1 MKPRELA
8 RRLPDAYEDPFNA
21 RISGSKQQVASISL
35 KMFEENFGSL
45 CTRLHLDRAIVDH
58 NLSRMKDIIDLFISK
73 YRAYLR
79 SYVGEQGLLAR
90 ADTLKFFTQHEMCLA
105 FEFYLAMDGKNLVHE
120 AHYLTFFFPLVDVF
134 YMKSCAFRGA
144 QPRPSVSVSF
154 FDDETPA
161 ASYDLSPCH
170 RSYCVCCQAEPCE
183 MTRDSAS
190 SVSVTFSEHGH
201 MHRFVNG
208 YETILNCPAV

>member
-1 MKPRELA
+1 LKPQELA
-8 RRLPDAYEDPFNA
+8 RRLPDAYEDPFHA
-21 RISGSKQQVASISL
+21 KITGSKQVASISL

-105 FEFYLAMDGKNLVHE
+105 FEFYLAMDGKHVVHE
-120 AHYLTFFFPLVDVF
+120 V
-134 YMKSCAFRGA
+134 
-144 QPRPSVSVSF
+144 
-154 FDDETPA
+154 
-161 ASYDLSPCH
+161 PC
-170 RSYCVCCQAEPCE
+170 
-183 MTRDSAS
+183 
-190 SVSVTFSEHGH
+190 
-201 MHRFVNG
+201 
-208 YETILNCPAV
+208 